1 MTAWLMAHR
10 NIVDGIGFDSIM
22 GLSVWVVLACGR
34 VSLGNTGFAA
44 VGAIVTIDLTARH
57 HWPVLAAA
65 AAGIASAAAV
75 AYVLGLLLARIPN
88 AQFAI
93 ATLVFGVVVSDVV
106 VIPFG
111 AKDHIA
117 AIASTPHVFV
127 ALVLAAAGVWFFMR
141 SREGRAFAAVAQDE
155 GAASG
160 LGIDPARARHIAFVA
175 GGSIAGLCGC
185 LMVLHRGSLI
195 AQSFGFD
202 QNVGALAGVVV
213 GGSASVA
220 GPFIGAV
227 VIAMSTLLV
236 PSLSSYR
243 SLFQPALLLVFSLAL
258 PGGLTSIASNVV
270 RRFSRAGGA

>member
-1 MTAWLMAHR
+1 MAVWLLAHR
-10 NIVDGIGFDSIM
+10 NIVDGIGIDSIM
-22 GLSVWVVLACGR
+22 GLSVWIVLASGR
-34 VSLGNTGFAA
+34 VSLGNAGFAA
-44 VGAIVTIDLTARH
+44 LGAIVTIDLAARH
-57 HWPVLAAA
+57 HWPV
-65 AAGIASAAAV
+65 AAAV
-75 AYVLGLLLARIPN
+75 AAGVACAAAIAFVLGLLLARIPN

-93 ATLVFGVVVSDVV
+93 ATLVLGVVVSDVV
-106 VIPFG
+106 VIPYG

-117 AIASTPHVFV
+117 GIVSTPHIYV
-127 ALVLAAAGVWFFMR
+127 ALVLVAAGVWFFMR

-202 QNVGALAGVVV
+202 QNVGALASVVV
-213 GGSASVA
+213 GGSANVA

-227 VIAMSTLLV
+227 LIALSTILV

-258 PGGLTSIASNVV
+258 PGGLTSIASNLV
-270 RRFSRAGGA
+270 RRFSRVGGA